1 VSAIF
6 CQLIGPIVSAN
17 DRGNMGYGLIMLI
30 RSSAKVASRQR
41 GFDQIDWVRELAIK
55 VQEYRPGM
63 GLQRPHHLH
72 RISRSVVKGV
82 EDARQE
88 TPGRVVGVG
97 AIAGSGNALEF
108 GDEVA
113 GTAVDR
119 LASERAG
126 QTSIRRVDQVDGRIA
141 RWQRSAGVDFTSDG
155 KFGTSPAPQLNMN
168 GIAASPSSQNK
179 MDFVERFIL
188 GFLGLAFIATGWW
201 TRPCL
206 FLPNSS
212 RRR

>member
-1 VSAIF
+1 VGAIF

-17 DRGNMGYGLIMLI
+17 DRGNMGYGLIMLV
-30 RSSAKVASRQR
+30 RSPAKIASCQR

-72 RISRSVVKGV
+72 RISWSVVQGV
-82 EDARQE
+82 EDARQG
-88 TPGRVVGVG
+88 TAGRVVGVG

-113 GTAVDR
+113 GTAVDG

-126 QTSIRRVDQVDGRIA
+126 QTSIRRVDQGNGRIA
-141 RWQRSAGVDFTSDG
+141 RWQRLIYAGHMGGEKLRESSVQEQPFADG
-155 KFGTSPAPQLNMN
+155 VF
-168 GIAASPSSQNK
+168 
-179 MDFVERFIL
+179 
-188 GFLGLAFIATGWW
+188 
-201 TRPCL
+201 
-206 FLPNSS
+206 
-212 RRR
+212 RRRGFHFGRKIRRIARAAAQQERDCR